1 MSSNEKG
8 GKDLRADAKKKIG
21 FLGGS
26 FNPPHLGHVAIAQQI
41 LEEGW
46 VDQVWVVPCW
56 EHPFDKKLIPF
67 QHRFEMSL
75 LAFAPL
81 GEKVEVLEV
90 EKRLGGKSYTLRTI
104 QHLKRSHPEVQFFLI
119 LGQDAAQEVKQWYR
133 YEELKESV
141 EWLTIPRG
149 PQSTI
154 PNVSASV
161 VRKALRKGESLEEVL
176 PKSVIQYIQKEKLY
190 QEGD

>member
-1 MSSNEKG
+1 M
-8 GKDLRADAKKKIG
+8 RADAKKKIG

-56 EHPFDKKLIPF
+56 EHPFDKNLIPF
-67 QHRFEMSL
+67 KHRFEMSL

-81 GEKVEVLEV
+81 GERVEVLDV
-90 EKRLGGKSYTLRTI
+90 EKRLGGKSYTFRTI
-104 QHLKRSHPEVQFFLI
+104 QHLKRRNPEAQFFLI

-161 VRKALRKGESLEEVL
+161 VREALRKGESLAEVL